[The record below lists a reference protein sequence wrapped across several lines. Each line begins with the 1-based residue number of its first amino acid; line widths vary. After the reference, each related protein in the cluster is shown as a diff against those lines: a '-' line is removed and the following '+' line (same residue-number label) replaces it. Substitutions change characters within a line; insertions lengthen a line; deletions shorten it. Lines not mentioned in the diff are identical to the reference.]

1 MNTKRRSI
9 GTLKHKHREG
19 HTGQR
24 HKGNLNDKEIT
35 HCKQGRPNCHGP
47 GKCWAFPQ
55 GRHFHPWAEP
65 PHHADRLHLSVIGI
79 AGFLRPALRL
89 TPRQIVCKPLSVR
102 ASTVSSVCSSF
113 MCFLTFVLSPLSED
127 LRTLSSRCRNLLGF
141 QRWSV
146 HSFSMPTC
154 LPPCPVLRIIISPH
168 PDHLPSKLCLRLRMM
183 IKPLPLPPPSSGVRA
198 LTDFPVSGSPFHPR
212 QPHGHF

>member
-9 GTLKHKHREG
+9 GTQKHKHREG

-47 GKCWAFPQ
+47 GECWAFPQ

-65 PHHADRLHLSVIGI
+65 PHHADRL
-79 AGFLRPALRL
+79 
-89 TPRQIVCKPLSVR
+89 
-102 ASTVSSVCSSF
+102 
-113 MCFLTFVLSPLSED
+113 
-127 LRTLSSRCRNLLGF
+127 
-141 QRWSV
+141 
-146 HSFSMPTC
+146 
-154 LPPCPVLRIIISPH
+154 IIISPH
-168 PDHLPSKLCLRLRMM
+168 PDHLPSKLCLRLRM
-183 IKPLPLPPPSSGVRA
+183 IPA

-212 QPHGHF
+212 QPHGFPTDTSSAPYSFAS